1 MNRTVGV
8 RGATLFEA
16 TNVGRRFDDGTE
28 ALAGISLSAR
38 AGGFVA
44 IVGPSGCGKSTLLR
58 ILAGL
63 DRATAGQ
70 IDWRE
75 GSPNKGDVAFVFQEP
90 TLLPWAS
97 LWDNV
102 YLPLRLAGRSRAE
115 AKSAVDD
122 SIRLVGLVG
131 FQQSRPGQLSGGM
144 KMRGSVARALVT
156 QPRLLL
162 MDEPF
167 AALDEITRFRLN
179 DDLLRVWAT
188 ERCTVL
194 FVTHSVFEAVYL
206 AERVIVMSPRP
217 GRIVGEVAVDL
228 PWPRHAGL
236 RTDLAYA
243 MLCRRVSDL
252 LAETAS

>member
-1 MNRTVGV
+1 MSETGRA
-8 RGATLFEA
+8 RGAMVFEA
-16 TNVGRRFDDGTE
+16 NDLGRRFEDGTE
-28 ALAGISLSAR
+28 ALADISLTAR

-44 IVGPSGCGKSTLLR
+44 ILGPSGCGKSTLLR

-63 DRATAGQ
+63 DSATAGRVV
-70 IDWRE
+70 WRE
-75 GSPNKGDVAFVFQEP
+75 GPPAKGDIAFVFQEP

-115 AKSAVDD
+115 ARPAVDD
-122 SIRLVGLVG
+122 SIRLVGLDG
-131 FQQSRPGQLSGGM
+131 FAQSRPGQLSGGM
-144 KMRGSVARALVT
+144 KMRASVARALVT
-156 QPRLLL
+156 GPSLLL

-179 DDLLRVWAT
+179 DDLLRIWAAQ
-188 ERCTVL
+188 RCTVL

-217 GRIVGEVAVDL
+217 GRIVGEVPIDL
-228 PWPRHAGL
+228 PYPRDAAL
-236 RTDLAYA
+236 RTEVAYA
-243 MLCRRVSDL
+243 AQCRRISEL
-252 LAETAS
+252 LAESAS